1 MGRFGNWLKEQFTD
15 SSPKG
20 QLNRVYRAKIEVI
33 TKSYEL
39 GNITIDQSV
48 DMLQKAQDE
57 YELVLKRLKI
67 TNQVMVTIIAG
78 VVVAPAVAAAF
89 KGTQLGRDLIKKDM
103 LQNSGNGQE
112 LEGAS
117 GNPLANSTKGLK
129 WTGIKQI
136 GNKFFDAYGRE
147 ILGKELDAILDKLKE
162 QNANKPPKSGGT
174 VFGGGSSVLNTQWQK
189 LRIWVG
195 NNWKIL
201 ISVLVGAF
209 VIWFFLFKRKSR
221 TTARRRRLTSRPVR
235 RSGQSRNPS
244 KRSKQLAAL
253 AKGRRTRMRNLRAK
267 KRK

>member
-1 MGRFGNWLKEQFTD
+1 MGFFKNFVRKLYSGATGAPRLVGAIAKGDAKDFKLFDDKSVKDSFKEASTGN
-15 SSPKG
+15 
-20 QLNRVYRAKIEVI
+20 A
-33 TKSYEL
+33 
-39 GNITIDQSV
+39 
-48 DMLQKAQDE
+48 
-57 YELVLKRLKI
+57 
-67 TNQVMVTIIAG
+67 IAL
-78 VVVAPAVAAAF
+78 AAA
-89 KGTQLGRDLIKKDM
+89 LGISQGQKINDKEM
-103 LQNSGNGQE
+103 SLQNSGNGQE
-112 LEGAS
+112 LDGAS

-129 WTGIKQI
+129 WTGIKQL

-147 ILGKELDAILDKLKE
+147 ILGKELDAILDKVKE
-162 QNANKPPKSGGT
+162 QSANKPPKSGGT

-221 TTARRRRLTSRPVR
+221 TTTRRRRLTSRPVR